1 MQAKLLNTLAMVA
14 CCLLATEARAEDGG
28 SLELELESGLVWFSR
43 NDVRIP
49 SDTGTRFDMR
59 ELTDSGPVITTRFH
73 ATYRIRPRHAIRL
86 TLAPLTSSGSGQFTR
101 PVNFRN
107 EAFAADEP
115 VRGRYAFST
124 YRLTYRWLLHQQENW
139 ELGLGATV
147 LVRDA
152 EIALR
157 QGQRNAADDDLGL
170 VPLFHLRGAYRWSD
184 RWRTITDM
192 DFAAAPQG
200 RAMDLALQQHY
211 TLPSGWYASLGY
223 RTLEGG
229 ADNDDIYTF
238 AWLHYV
244 TFGVGYRF

>member
-1 MQAKLLNTLAMVA
+1 MQKKLSSILIMAA
-14 CCLLATEARAEDGG
+14 FCLPTMEATADADG
-28 SLELELESGLVWFSR
+28 SLDLELESGPVWFGR

-59 ELTDSGPVITTRFH
+59 ELTGSGPALTNRFH

-86 TLAPLTSSGSGQFTR
+86 TLAPLASSGRGQLDES
-101 PVNFRN
+101 VDFRD
-107 EAFAADEP
+107 ETFDADER
-115 VRGRYAFST
+115 VRGRYAFNT
-124 YRLTYRWLLHQQENW
+124 YRLTYRWLLHQQEDW
-139 ELGLGATV
+139 ELGLGATL

-157 QGQRNAADDDLGL
+157 QGQRSAVDDDLGL
-170 VPLFHLRGAYRWSD
+170 VPLLHLRGEYRWSD
-184 RWRTITDM
+184 RWRSVADM

-200 RAMDLALQQHY
+200 RAVDLALQQHY
-211 TLPSGWYASLGY
+211 TLPSGWYAALGY

-229 ADNDDIYTF
+229 ADNDSLYTF

-244 TFGVGYRF
+244 TFGVGYRL